1 MHMSPKPGKLRFTA
15 LPLLALGLSAC
26 NTTTAPQPIQPPSG
40 TPAQQPM
47 TASGTIP
54 DYCPQVSLRE
64 GTATLRKGEGEALQ
78 YVASITSNSRSCR
91 VRDGEFYMEVGITG
105 RIVPGPAAKAGN
117 VTLPVRVAI
126 VNAGSVAYSELGQQ
140 GVRIDPAGGPVD
152 FTYVDRNIRIPL
164 PQGRTLTVYVGF
176 DEGAPATAKRTASA
190 RP

>member
-1 MHMSPKPGKLRFTA
+1 MSLEPGTPRFAA
-15 LPLLALGLSAC
+15 LALLAFGLSGC
-26 NTTTAPQPIQPPSG
+26 NALTATQPIQPPMG

-54 DYCPQVSLRE
+54 DYCPQVTLRE
-64 GTATLRKGEGEALQ
+64 GTATLRKGEGDALQ
-78 YVASITSNSRSCR
+78 YVASITSNTRSCR

-105 RIVPGPAAKAGN
+105 RLVPGPAAKPGT

-126 VNAGSVAYSELGQQ
+126 VNSGAVAYSELGQQ
-140 GVRIDPAGGPVD
+140 GVPIGTAAGPVD
-152 FTYVDRNIRIPL
+152 FAYVDRNIRLPI

-176 DEGAPATAKRTASA
+176 DEGTPTAGKRTASTA